1 MLAILGI
8 GLVFLGCGIFLAH
21 RMSKRDDGQMFE
33 TRDRVII
40 TLALVLL
47 LGGAVKTLGGGGAAA
62 GVFLLLIVIPAGVI
76 LSYIWLPAA
85 VDALLSGLTGAM
97 TGGNQPVEPKP
108 FYFRALAMRR
118 KGKFSEALAEI
129 DGELVKFPGNL
140 EGMCLKAEIQADD
153 LKNLPAAA
161 DILQEAIA
169 TPGRPLAERLSTQ
182 FRLAELLVHRMNDV
196 PAGKALLETILEEN
210 PDTEAAH
217 TARQHLA
224 HLPGATAAAAPER
237 RKLVVVHHE
246 GSLGLTED
254 LGASTLPQEDWTARA
269 QEWVTHLGQHPTD
282 WEAREKLATVY
293 ADHFQRI
300 PLAIDQIRTLI
311 DQPGQPPKRVAGWL
325 NRIADLELR
334 ADTGTDGVGKARA
347 ALEEVQARYPD
358 SPWAEQ
364 AVERLAI
371 LGRSERAKAPTP
383 TLKIGV
389 YEQNIGLKRGSAD
402 IPNPDPDAGTGR

>member
-1 MLAILGI
+1 MLPILVI
-8 GLVFLGCGIFLAH
+8 GLIFLAGGIFLAH

-33 TRDRVII
+33 PRDRVII

-47 LGGAVKTLGGGGAAA
+47 LGAAARTLVGGGAAA
-62 GVFLLLIVIPAGVI
+62 GVFMLVIVIPAGVI
-76 LSYIWLPAA
+76 LSYIWLPTA

-97 TGGNQPVEPKP
+97 TGGNEPVEPKP

-118 KGKFSEALAEI
+118 KGKFSEALVEI
-129 DGELVKFPGNL
+129 DAELVKFPGNL

-153 LKNLPAAA
+153 LQNLPAAA
-161 DILQEAIA
+161 GVLQEAIT

-224 HLPGATAAAAPER
+224 HLPGATPAAAPER

-254 LGASTLPQEDWTARA
+254 LGAGSLPQEDWTARA
-269 QEWVTHLGQHPTD
+269 QEWVTHLEQHPTD

-334 ADTGTDGVGKARA
+334 ADSGAEGVGKARA
-347 ALEEVQARYPD
+347 ALEEVQTRYPD

-371 LGRSERAKAPTP
+371 LGRSERAKTPTP

>member
-1 MLAILGI
+1 MLPILVI
-8 GLVFLGCGIFLAH
+8 GLIFLAGGIFLAH

-33 TRDRVII
+33 PRDRVII

-47 LGGAVKTLGGGGAAA
+47 LGAAARTLVGGGAAA
-62 GVFLLLIVIPAGVI
+62 GVFMLVIVIPAGVI
-76 LSYIWLPAA
+76 LSYIWLPTA

-97 TGGNQPVEPKP
+97 TGGNEPVEPKP

-118 KGKFSEALAEI
+118 KGKFSEALVEI
-129 DGELVKFPGNL
+129 DAELVKFPGNL

-153 LKNLPAAA
+153 LQNLPAAA
-161 DILQEAIA
+161 GVLQEAIT
-169 TPGRPLAERLSTQ
+169 TPGRPAGERLSAQ

-224 HLPGATAAAAPER
+224 HLPGAMAASATER

-246 GSLGLTED
+246 GSLGLTAD
-254 LGASTLPQEDWTARA
+254 LGAGSLPQEDWTARA
-269 QEWVTHLGQHPTD
+269 QEWVTHLEDHPKD

-334 ADTGTDGVGKARA
+334 ADSGAEGVGKARA
-347 ALEEVQARYPD
+347 ALEEVQTRYPD

-371 LGRSERAKAPTP
+371 LGRSERAKTPTP

>member
-1 MLAILGI
+1 MLPILVI
-8 GLVFLGCGIFLAH
+8 GLIFLAGGIFLAH

-33 TRDRVII
+33 PRDRVII

-47 LGGAVKTLGGGGAAA
+47 LGAAARTLVGGGAAA
-62 GVFLLLIVIPAGVI
+62 GVFMLVIVIPAGVI
-76 LSYIWLPAA
+76 LSYIWLPTA

-97 TGGNQPVEPKP
+97 TGGNEPVEPKP

-118 KGKFSEALAEI
+118 KGKFSEALVEI
-129 DGELVKFPGNL
+129 DAELVKFPGNL

-153 LKNLPAAA
+153 LQNLPAAA
-161 DILQEAIA
+161 GVLQEAIT
-169 TPGRPLAERLSTQ
+169 TPGRPAGERLSAQ

-210 PDTEAAH
+210 P
-217 TARQHLA
+217 
-224 HLPGATAAAAPER
+224 GA
-237 RKLVVVHHE
+237 
-246 GSLGLTED
+246 GS
-254 LGASTLPQEDWTARA
+254 LPQEDWTARA
-269 QEWVTHLGQHPTD
+269 QEWVTHLEQHPTD

-334 ADTGTDGVGKARA
+334 ADSGAEGVGKARA
-347 ALEEVQARYPD
+347 ALEEVQTRYPD

-371 LGRSERAKAPTP
+371 LGRSERAKTPTP